1 MFSTLL
7 PLSTDIAIAAPYGG
21 EDKKGL
27 VYIFNGR
34 STGLNSVPSQ
44 ILEGQWAAQSMPP
57 SFGYSMKGAT
67 DVDENGYPGTFLQI
81 DMALGLFGSNRTSYS
96 VLIRHS
102 IKCVKTAEAFTGI
115 INSDKRNTQPY
126 LMGVYIFDG
135 SVQYETYAFICL
147 IAYNKISE
155 KIAEAISKSQMH
167 SLSFENIIH

>member
-1 MFSTLL
+1 MDNVSPENPFRPSLLTYLLFSTLL

-21 EDKKGL
+21 EDKNGL

-67 DVDENGYPGTFLQI
+67 DVDENGYPGIFLQI
-81 DMALGLFGSNRTSYS
+81 HTDLGLFSSSRTSYS

-102 IKCVKTAEAFTGI
+102 I
-115 INSDKRNTQPY
+115 
-126 LMGVYIFDG
+126 
-135 SVQYETYAFICL
+135 
-147 IAYNKISE
+147 
-155 KIAEAISKSQMH
+155 
-167 SLSFENIIH
+167 